1 MDTVKVYG
9 AGWCEDTKSTRAHL
23 DAMGVAY
30 QYIDV
35 DRDDDARQWVI
46 EHSEGERV
54 MPAVAVGER
63 VLVEPNKTQLDEL
76 LRAAAEG

>member
-9 AGWCEDTKSTRAHL
+9 ADWCVDTKSTRAHL

-35 DRDDDARQWVI
+35 DTDPEARQWVI
-46 EHSEGERV
+46 DHSEGEQV
-54 MPAVAVGER
+54 IPAVAVGER
-63 VLVEPNKTQLDEL
+63 VLVEPKKDQLDQFL
-76 LRAAAEG
+76 KDAEA

>member
-1 MDTVKVYG
+1 
-9 AGWCEDTKSTRAHL
+9 
-23 DAMGVAY
+23 MGVAY

>member
-23 DAMGVAY
+23 DAKGVAY
-30 QYIDV
+30 EYIDV
-35 DRDDDARQWVI
+35 DNDADARQWVI
-46 EHSEGERV
+46 DHSDGERV

-63 VLVEPNKTQLDEL
+63 VVVEPKPEQLDEF
-76 LRAAAEG
+76 LRQAEA

>member
-23 DAMGVAY
+23 DAKGVSY
-30 QYIDV
+30 EYIDV
-35 DRDDDARQWVI
+35 DNDPDARQWLI

-54 MPAVAVGER
+54 MPAIAVGER
-63 VLVEPNKTQLDEL
+63 VVVEPNKAQLDEFL
-76 LRAAAEG
+76 GQAEA